1 MLLLF
6 NVLIG
11 ADRFIHTFP
20 ETFPFLGLY
29 TIPIDDHAIVRGH
42 AVFDTATVVQGY
54 LYRHR
59 VHVDRFFESAS
70 KAGLS
75 LEFLIN
81 DGGEGENSVS
91 NQKGKYRKCF

>member
-1 MLLLF
+1 M
-6 NVLIG
+6 LIG
-11 ADRFIHTFP
+11 AGKLIRTFP
-20 ETFPFLGLY
+20 EIFPILGLY

-70 KAGLS
+70 KAKLS

-81 DGGEGENSVS
+81 DGCEGDNSVS
-91 NQKGKYRKCF
+91 NQKGKCQKSS